1 MLLTVRLSLSSC
13 MMMVLSLKE
22 SSLSELAS
30 AVAFSSTYKKP
41 HPVYTAA
48 QNKWKKGGAI
58 LGWVYLFGEVT
69 SFLRRTKNLVVEDR
83 EVQGEAQVDG
93 VCRWHFFLAQIK
105 CLLVGLLRVCYSS
118 CKAKTL
124 KSVNNFWLNEQHQ
137 NNGRYNTLKAHSR
150 NI

>member
-41 HPVYTAA
+41 HPVYMAA

-58 LGWVYLFGEVT
+58 LG
-69 SFLRRTKNLVVEDR
+69 
-83 EVQGEAQVDG
+83 
-93 VCRWHFFLAQIK
+93 
-105 CLLVGLLRVCYSS
+105 
-118 CKAKTL
+118 
-124 KSVNNFWLNEQHQ
+124 
-137 NNGRYNTLKAHSR
+137 
-150 NI
+150 